1 MYDLREDRGIH
12 LFVTVDLDYDFRAAV
27 KCKAVATHHRATN
40 PEVYFV
46 AYHDYAGVVAIFADE
61 NSGTVG
67 TCVVDGDDEE
77 DFWTDSRN
85 DFKYMLLR
93 FVTWQNN
100 GDFSC
105 HFWLSKWRSAY
116 YIWAHCWRLVTRPGE
131 ARNLRELK
139 FSLRE

>member
-1 MYDLREDRGIH
+1 MQSGSP
-12 LFVTVDLDYDFRAAV
+12 
-27 KCKAVATHHRATN
+27 HHRATN

-77 DFWTDSRN
+77 DFWTNSRN

-100 GDFSC
+100 GDFFGSPNGDPPTT
-105 HFWLSKWRSAY
+105 SGR
-116 YIWAHCWRLVTRPGE
+116 IVGG
-131 ARNLRELK
+131 
-139 FSLRE
+139 